1 MTGPGM
7 PYVGRGNGGSVVDD
21 GIVGRRSSDVDMM
34 TVSRQ
39 FVKISIV
46 IFLKKND
53 SFQFRFRQSWSR
65 RTLSET
71 ERDREFVRET
81 SRSVVFV
88 DRPTVRGVRA
98 SSPRTK
104 LEYKSKL
111 ERSLE

>member
-46 IFLKKND
+46 IFLKKMIHFNLDFVSPGLVATD
-53 SFQFRFRQSWSR
+53 S
-65 RTLSET
+65 E
-71 ERDREFVRET
+71 
-81 SRSVVFV
+81 
-88 DRPTVRGVRA
+88 
-98 SSPRTK
+98 
-104 LEYKSKL
+104 
-111 ERSLE
+111 